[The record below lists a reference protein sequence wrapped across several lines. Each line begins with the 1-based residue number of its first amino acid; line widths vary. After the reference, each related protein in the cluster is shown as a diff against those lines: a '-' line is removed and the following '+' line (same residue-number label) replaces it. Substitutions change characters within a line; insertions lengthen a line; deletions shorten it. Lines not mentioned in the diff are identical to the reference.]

1 MQTVRTLAK
10 GQVVIPAS
18 LRKQLSIEVGDL
30 LEVSMVDG
38 HIELRPLPA
47 DPIAA
52 FCGSLQGGTSLA
64 ESLTEEHRQEVERD
78 ARR

>member
-64 ESLTEEHRQEVERD
+64 ERLTEEHRQEVERD
-78 ARR
+78 AKR

>member
-18 LRKQLSIEVGDL
+18 LRKRLSIEVGDL
-30 LEVSMVDG
+30 LEVSVVDG
-38 HIELRPLPA
+38 HIELRPMPA

-52 FCGSLQGGTSLA
+52 FFGSLQGGASLA
-64 ESLTEEHRQEVERD
+64 QDLKEEHRQEVERD
-78 ARR
+78 AGR

>member
-10 GQVVIPAS
+10 GQVVIPAT

-30 LEVSMVDG
+30 LEVTVVND
-38 HIELRPLPA
+38 HIELRPIPA

-52 FCGSLQGGTSLA
+52 FFGSLKGGASMA
-64 ESLTEEHRQEVERD
+64 EGLKEEHRSEVERD
-78 ARR
+78 ADR

>member
-64 ESLTEEHRQEVERD
+64 ERLTEEHRQEVERD

>member
-1 MQTVRTLAK
+1 METVRTLAK
-10 GQVVIPAS
+10 GQVVIPVA
-18 LRKQLSIEVGDL
+18 LRKRLSIKVGDL
-30 LEVSMVDG
+30 LEISVVDG

-52 FCGSLQGGTSLA
+52 FFGSLRGDASLA
-64 ESLTEEHRQEVERD
+64 QGLKGEHRQEVERD

>member
-18 LRKQLSIEVGDL
+18 LRKQLSIEVGDM

-64 ESLTEEHRQEVERD
+64 ERLTEEHRQEIERD
-78 ARR
+78 GRR